1 MINMIY
7 MFKKKISRFS
17 DWKAWTTIA
26 RLYGS
31 ETTISSRTKSEDVLV
46 KIPPTKIG
54 VPSASFFGYVLFPR
68 IGLIK
73 AKSIQFFQY
82 PQPSSRSAPWF
93 FARPCAKMTPASSSV
108 HSETTG
114 VTWDIRALACHM
126 SHVTLVCPVTALT
139 NKKHIGIHR
148 KNNEGRRC
156 LFCHSCGWAIHSTH
170 KLGWS
175 WRVDSLFHSASSKLN
190 WFCLDGDSRHINWW

>member
-1 MINMIY
+1 MGVKPPFLQELSPKTFWLKSLQLKLEY
-7 MFKKKISRFS
+7 PVPPFLATFCFLGL
-17 DWKAWTTIA
+17 DWLK
-26 RLYGS
+26 RS
-31 ETTISSRTKSEDVLV
+31 QSN
-46 KIPPTKIG
+46 
-54 VPSASFFGYVLFPR
+54 FFR
-68 IGLIK
+68 
-73 AKSIQFFQY
+73 Y

-139 NKKHIGIHR
+139 NKKHVGIHR
-148 KNNEGRRC
+148 KNSEGWRC
-156 LFCHSCGWAIHSTH
+156 LFCQSCGWAIHSKH